1 MKSLQDRSPDISRSV
16 PQPLNISQQA
26 TLGKLSLEKAETPK
40 IAVFITHGMGQQVPF
55 ETMDSVVEGLAD
67 AAKRK
72 GNPVKAIRAR
82 MVQINDTKTQRA
94 EFDMR
99 DAQGREV
106 EIHVYEGYWAPI
118 TEGQVTLRD
127 VISFLFHAGLKGF
140 TNCLT
145 FERWIFGRAVS
156 FGSQI
161 TAALRLTVAFGV
173 LLSLVVLNTVIAAI
187 GGYKFLG
194 TDGSLPYSEPI
205 FNALTSVVG
214 VYVIVC
220 LVFAIPL
227 VSLSFLKIFKEQP
240 VIKLLWSPSTW
251 LVQKLFQIWLLITI
265 ASGLVILLLVTECL
279 APDSWICASISQ
291 HELLI
296 WASLFLVSLKIRQL
310 FVQYLGD
317 VAAYV
322 DSYSL
327 DKFNDMRMK
336 IKTRVFEQAKAVYSN
351 PQYEHVAM
359 VGHSLGSAIT
369 YDTLNALINHDELNG
384 RSLNVTNRTKLLMTF
399 GSPLDKIA
407 FLFASQINKA
417 TATREALAA
426 TLQPLIQ
433 QYIPFRNIKW
443 INIYAPRDIVSGK
456 LEFYDD
462 FENAD
467 YVPDRAIHN
476 IIDKDA
482 TTPLIAHTEYWKN
495 PTLFDQLYA
504 NL

>member
-1 MKSLQDRSPDISRSV
+1 MKSLQDRSPDISRGVS
-16 PQPLNISQQA
+16 QPLNVSQQ
-26 TLGKLSLEKAETPK
+26 GPFEKLSLEKTKKPQVA
-40 IAVFITHGMGQQVPF
+40 IFITHGMGQQVPF
-55 ETMDSVVEGLAD
+55 ETMDAVVEGLAD

-72 GNPVKAIRAR
+72 GKPVTAIRAR
-82 MVQINDTKTQRA
+82 TVQIDGIKTQRA

-99 DAQGREV
+99 DAQNRDMEV
-106 EIHVYEGYWAPI
+106 HVYEGYWAPI

-127 VISFLFHAGLKGF
+127 VITFLFHAGLKGL
-140 TNCLT
+140 TNCLS
-145 FERWIFGRAVS
+145 FERWIFGKAVS

-161 TAALRLTVAFGV
+161 TAALRLIVTFGI

-194 TDGSLPYSEPI
+194 TNGSLPYSEPI
-205 FNALTSVVG
+205 FNAVTSVVG
-214 VYVIVC
+214 LYVIAC
-220 LVFAIPL
+220 LIFAFPL
-227 VSLSFLKIFKEQP
+227 IALPFLKKFKEQP
-240 VIKLLWSPSTW
+240 MLKFLWNPVTW
-251 LVQKLFQIWLLITI
+251 LVQTLFQIWLLITI
-265 ASGLVILLLVTECL
+265 ASGLVIPLLITKCL

-291 HELLI
+291 HELVI
-296 WASLFLVSLKIRQL
+296 WGTLFLVSLKIRQL

-322 DSYSL
+322 DSHSL
-327 DKFNDMRMK
+327 DKFNDMRTR
-336 IKTRVFEQAKAVYSN
+336 IKARVFEQAKAVYSN

-359 VGHSLGSAIT
+359 IGHSLGSVIT

-384 RSLNVTNRTKLLMTF
+384 KSLDVIGRTKLLMTF

-407 FLFASQINKA
+407 FLFASQISKA

-443 INIYAPRDIVSGK
+443 INIHAPRDIISGK
-456 LEFYDD
+456 LEFYDAVKD
-462 FENAD
+462 AD
-467 YVPDRAIHN
+467 YSPDRAIHN
-476 IIDKDA
+476 IVDKDA
-482 TTPLIAHTEYWKN
+482 TIPLIAHTEYWRN
-495 PTLFDQLYA
+495 TTLFDQLYV